1 MDYSRF
7 YGSSRAAAGLTA
19 EYDPGWAGNGV
30 LPFEAEAA
38 QKAREAAA
46 RRMRKNAFMQGQ
58 PDQERLD
65 ALNASAPEMM
75 PPAVMSAPVPG
86 DVPATAPTDAPASF
100 SPPMQAA
107 GPDSVPSATPTWLG
121 ILNGA
126 PLDYPRPSPPAPT
139 GAYGQADQADA
150 PAIPP
155 TSSGRRSSSSWGSST
170 TSGRCRRR
178 PRWPGRCSPRW
189 CSCSWA

>member
-7 YGSSRAAAGLTA
+7 YGSSPSAAGLTP

-65 ALNASAPEMM
+65 ALNASAPEIM
-75 PPAVMSAPVPG
+75 PPAVMSAPAIA
-86 DVPATAPTDAPASF
+86 PADAPAS
-100 SPPMQAA
+100 SAPSMQAA
-107 GPDSVPSATPTWLG
+107 GRARRLEETVEKMVAEAKRDREAIAGLQATIAELSA
-121 ILNGA
+121 
-126 PLDYPRPSPPAPT
+126 RM
-139 GAYGQADQADA
+139 A
-150 PAIPP
+150 PAE
-155 TSSGRRSSSSWGSST
+155 
-170 TSGRCRRR
+170 
-178 PRWPGRCSPRW
+178 SPEPASAKASEKARK
-189 CSCSWA
+189 ATAAAN